1 MTMDVD
7 FTYFLTYW
15 REFVQ
20 CNLKKIPRKIPR
32 NLSKVSGFSSLTK
45 ERGN

>member
-15 REFVQ
+15 RRLVQ
-20 CNLKKIPRKIPR
+20 RNLKKILMIS
-32 NLSKVSGFSSLTK
+32 SKEFGFSSLTK

>member
-20 CNLKKIPRKIPR
+20 CNLKKIPR
-32 NLSKVSGFSSLTK
+32 NLSKVFGFSSLTK

>member
-20 CNLKKIPRKIPR
+20 CNLRKIPR
-32 NLSKVSGFSSLTK
+32 NLSKKFDLVFKQKKGGIK
-45 ERGN
+45 RK